1 MIQSKSVAICLIG
14 ATTALS
20 GCLQAEEP
28 PARPATEV
36 NCIAAVEA
44 ETGVQGA
51 TLGGSQL
58 VDTRLDVLVDVPGS
72 EKPYG
77 CVVDVEGNV
86 SSVYPT

>member
-1 MIQSKSVAICLIG
+1 MFSAKSLVPCLLG
-14 ATTALS
+14 ASTALS

-44 ETGVQGA
+44 ETGVTGA

-58 VDTRLDVLVDVPGS
+58 VDARLDVLVDVPG
-72 EKPYG
+72 KDRPYG
-77 CVVDVEGNV
+77 CIVDVEGNV
-86 SSVYPT
+86 SGVYPT